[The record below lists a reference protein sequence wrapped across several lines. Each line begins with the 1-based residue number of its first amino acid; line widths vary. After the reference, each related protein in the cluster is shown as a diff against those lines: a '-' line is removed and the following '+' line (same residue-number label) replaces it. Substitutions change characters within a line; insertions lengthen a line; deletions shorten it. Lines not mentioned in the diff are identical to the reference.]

1 MKHGRG
7 EERKEGDILLTAKW
21 HNKVQGA
28 TKQFHVAGP
37 SGVSDLCQ
45 KAPVKQAPAYFLVA
59 KKSGA
64 VRSLLSQGLSKMI
77 SYTHG

>member
-21 HNKVQGA
+21 HNKVQAA

-45 KAPVKQAPAYFLVA
+45 KAPIKRPHIFL
-59 KKSGA
+59 
-64 VRSLLSQGLSKMI
+64 SLKNLEQSEVYYRRDFQK
-77 SYTHG
+77 